1 LPRRRVAPGER
12 QGRRDGRVSLDGR
25 DRWVDRN
32 DFDSKYA
39 FTVVQN
45 LMAPAEA
52 DTSSK
57 APVVTIP
64 AN

>member
-1 LPRRRVAPGER
+1 LH
-12 QGRRDGRVSLDGR
+12 
-25 DRWVDRN
+25 
-32 DFDSKYA
+32 FDSKYA
-39 FTVVQN
+39 FTVVRN
-45 LMAPAEA
+45 LMALAEA